1 MFGPGNDFSLL
12 FLSVCVCVWVEER
25 ARGRGEGGEMEG
37 RGRGEGGTFSRVFD
51 ETALTGFCPST
62 ERESCLVVAA
72 TAITTFA
79 RGEWRGFTGL

>member
-1 MFGPGNDFSLL
+1 
-12 FLSVCVCVWVEER
+12 
-25 ARGRGEGGEMEG
+25 MEG